1 MSTREQ
7 ILQQL
12 RVGYIFQNGE
22 ELFQLERNMHDVMY
36 WPLNRTNSR
45 TVENHNHNQIKR
57 VS

>member
-36 WPLNRTNSR
+36 WPLNRNASR
-45 TVENHNHNQIKR
+45 TVEGHNHNQIKR

>member
-7 ILQQL
+7 ILLQL

-36 WPLNRTNSR
+36 WPLNRKNSR
-45 TVENHNHNQIKR
+45 TVENQNKNEIER

>member
-36 WPLNRTNSR
+36 WPLNRKCSR
-45 TVENHNHNQIKR
+45 TVESYNQTQIKR